1 MERTCRVIK
10 NGIVGDYNLRAGSVM
25 QIDERYIPTL
35 VAAGM
40 IAPLAFNRTA
50 NVAPSSAERV
60 RNQSPPGV
68 PGIPP
73 GARVLVKLPEV
84 S

>member
-1 MERTCRVIK
+1 MKRSCRVLRP
-10 NGIVGDYNLRAGSVM
+10 GIVGEYNLRAGM
-25 QIDERYIPTL
+25 IMDIDEAYVPTL
-35 VAAGM
+35 TAQGM
-40 IAPLAFNRTA
+40 VKPLGLGRTA
-50 NVAPSSAERV
+50 NVAPSPVERV
-60 RNQSPPGV
+60 RAQPPGI